1 MEEKS
6 RDTNERQWL
15 IMQKRKIHVTRHH
28 NDLRLTVV
36 VVAVVENA
44 GGKSFYSFLGI
55 GSQMIRC
62 DSGWL
67 EDDPLY

>member
-15 IMQKRKIHVTRHH
+15 IMQKRKIHVTRHR

-36 VVAVVENA
+36 VAVVVHA
-44 GGKSFYSFLGI
+44 GGKSFDSFLGI
-55 GSQMIRC
+55 GSNMIRC
-62 DSGWL
+62 
-67 EDDPLY
+67 E